1 MSRLIQ
7 WLDHRREVV
16 GLENWKD
23 LAELY
28 GVSLQTLSDVQTYHT
43 LNMVNRSER
52 RLLAGALRVSLRKL
66 EQLEPQQL
74 LAPQTGEDQRGH
86 HCLSAMGVRVGIGRL
101 SPLARADSNNR
112 CFSFAI

>member
-52 RLLAGALRVSLRKL
+52 RLLAGALACRCASWNSLSHNNSSAADRRRSAWPPLLVRDGRARRHRKAF
-66 EQLEPQQL
+66 
-74 LAPQTGEDQRGH
+74 APG
-86 HCLSAMGVRVGIGRL
+86 
-101 SPLARADSNNR
+101 PPDSNNR